1 MLLVKITKSPY
12 VERVSKRRNA
22 FETRWLMN
30 RFTWTL
36 PTPSPRKRKLN
47 SNGELVCG
55 ARRLRNIPKES
66 KSILRLFNCAPTT
79 GSRDDDVVLGE
90 ITSENEVELT
100 QLNHR
105 RTVLAAALRS
115 WMKYD
120 NRDGNSIRIII
131 SQPMRPASR
140 SLKIHKKPAEAFCC
154 CASGSISGFD
164 SAAFMSRSH
173 YSSLLYNFL
182 SILERSL
189 RQSSACTHSSDRFF
203 VFLSNFASHFFPR
216 LLPPIIHRTLETR
229 KICSAH
235 CCGHLNLPFL
245 VVYAQKKSDFTTLHA
260 PSCCRG
266 RCKFW
271 NKKKLVTF

>member
-1 MLLVKITKSPY
+1 MSFWARLRARTKS
-12 VERVSKRRNA
+12 SLLSW
-22 FETRWLMN
+22 TR
-30 RFTWTL
+30 
-36 PTPSPRKRKLN
+36 
-47 SNGELVCG
+47 
-55 ARRLRNIPKES
+55 
-66 KSILRLFNCAPTT
+66 
-79 GSRDDDVVLGE
+79 
-90 ITSENEVELT
+90 
-100 QLNHR
+100 R

-154 CASGSISGFD
+154 CASDSSSGFD

-182 SILERSL
+182 SILKRSL
-189 RQSSACTHSSDRFF
+189 RQSSACTHSSGRFF

-245 VVYAQKKSDFTTLHA
+245 VVYAQKKAILQLFMPRHA
-260 PSCCRG
+260 VGAGVSSEI
-266 RCKFW
+266 
-271 NKKKLVTF
+271 KKKLVTF